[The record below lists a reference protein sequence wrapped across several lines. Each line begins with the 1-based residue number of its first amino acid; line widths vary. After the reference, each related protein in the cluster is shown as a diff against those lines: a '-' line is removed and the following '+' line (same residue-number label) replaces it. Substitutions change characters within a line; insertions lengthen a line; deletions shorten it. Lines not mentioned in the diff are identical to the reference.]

1 MLLLLTWIQD
11 VTDVIHKLFLH
22 NLSVSEKEGCA
33 FILSTSIKIQS
44 SHIIKKWI
52 MIVITS
58 KFKFKTPT
66 QTMQTY
72 DIILYNVFNESYV

>member
-11 VTDVIHKLFLH
+11 ITDVFHELFLH

-33 FILSTSIKIQS
+33 FILSTSIKIRC

-52 MIVITS
+52 MSVITS

-66 QTMQTY
+66 QRMQTY
-72 DIILYNVFNESYV
+72 DIILYNDFNDSYV